1 VLGQICRHRRQ
12 VRQYQIA
19 GSYSSSSSIPKFAIR
34 TIFCGRSRP
43 VATLT
48 GHSKSQDPHVQQRFM
63 SALAP
68 CSIDFLRPASGFTVD
83 LETLYFSSFG
93 MEVVLI
99 PSKTPDV
106 H

>member
-1 VLGQICRHRRQ
+1 M
-12 VRQYQIA
+12 
-19 GSYSSSSSIPKFAIR
+19 PKFAIR

-48 GHSKSQDPHVQQRFM
+48 GHSKSQEPHVQQRLM

-68 CSIDFLRPASGFTVD
+68 CSINFLWPASGFNV
-83 LETLYFSSFG
+83 EFEPLYFSTFG

-99 PSKTPDV
+99 PSKTFV
-106 H
+106 LF